1 MRFAAQWR
9 GKPELSRVVYAG
21 QAIPANQIVPP
32 GVSGH
37 DPTLPRKSLYDPAA
51 ARALL
56 DRVGYKP
63 GGDGYRNAPDGTP
76 LMLTLSQRSGAI
88 SREIETLF
96 KKNMDAIGIRTSFR
110 QAPFQDIIK
119 ELEKGQFQLYYG
131 GFGGSPSGYP
141 ELTQLYSKQP
151 QRINVAQFKLPEYD
165 RTIEHFLRSADDEEQ
180 IASARTASE
189 LARAYMPQ
197 LPAVFR
203 LENIFVQPW
212 LQGFAAPVFS
222 SYWKYLDIDVAR
234 RR

>member
-1 MRFAAQWR
+1 M
-9 GKPELSRVVYAG
+9 AG
-21 QAIPANQIVPP
+21 Q
-32 GVSGH
+32 
-37 DPTLPRKSLYDPAA
+37 
-51 ARALL
+51 
-56 DRVGYKP
+56 
-63 GGDGYRNAPDGTP
+63 
-76 LMLTLSQRSGAI
+76 
-88 SREIETLF
+88 
-96 KKNMDAIGIRTSFR
+96 
-110 QAPFQDIIK
+110 
-119 ELEKGQFQLYYG
+119 
-131 GFGGSPSGYP
+131 PS
-141 ELTQLYSKQP
+141 SKM
-151 QRINVAQFKLPEYD
+151 RVAQFKLPEYD